1 MVAALSIGSCVH
13 VLLIEGI
20 VSSAAHIRTGLRE
33 STLLLRIALLW
44 ESLLRITLLRESTP
58 LRITL
63 LLRES
68 ALLLRITLLLRESTL
83 LRITLLLRESALL
96 LRITL
101 LLWEPTLLLRITL
114 LLLSCIESGETA
126 CASLLSLFRLLIEE
140 VEVFALLVLSCCSAI
155 VFSIERVR

>member
-1 MVAALSIGSCVH
+1 MVAALSIWCCVH

-20 VSSAAHIRTGLRE
+20 VSSATHIRTGLRE

-44 ESLLRITLLRESTP
+44 ESLLRITLLLRESTP

-68 ALLLRITLLLRESTL
+68 ALLLRITLLRESTL
-83 LRITLLLRESALL
+83 LRITLLWESALL

-101 LLWEPTLLLRITL
+101 LLWESALLLRIT

-140 VEVFALLVLSCCSAI
+140 VEVFALLVLSCYSAI